1 MVSIIWNPK
10 FGGQGI
16 IYQYILNLHNCTFEH
31 GRILGTGNLK
41 NRYKAMQNV
50 RFPKSEKEVTKKRT
64 KNVIS
69 SRGCSQKS
77 DDPTQLNFEPIFSA
91 TSVLLPCI

>member
-1 MVSIIWNPK
+1 MVSIIWNLK

-50 RFPKSEKEVTKKRT
+50 RFPKSEKEVTKK
-64 KNVIS
+64 KDKKCHIEQ
-69 SRGCSQKS
+69 GMQPKK
-77 DDPTQLNFEPIFSA
+77 
-91 TSVLLPCI
+91 